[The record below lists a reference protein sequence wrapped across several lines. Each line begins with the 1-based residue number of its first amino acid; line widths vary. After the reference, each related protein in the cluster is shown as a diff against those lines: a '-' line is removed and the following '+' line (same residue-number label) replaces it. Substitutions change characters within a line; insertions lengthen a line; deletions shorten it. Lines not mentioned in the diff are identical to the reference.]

1 MTGEDIANRCKCLV
15 KPRQGVELNH
25 PQLKKLFL
33 TPISTG
39 TVIKIP
45 EVVDYDTKMKMR
57 LAFDIVWVAYRVAA
71 LAGTD
76 AQLTRE
82 WWEALLAKHVDDSEE
97 GKIRIW
103 RWVKMKYRGQ
113 G

>member
-1 MTGEDIANRCKCLV
+1 MLSQTKTRRRVESPTIREAFSHTDIDWNCD
-15 KPRQGVELNH
+15 Q
-25 PQLKKLFL
+25 
-33 TPISTG
+33 
-39 TVIKIP
+39 IP
-45 EVVDYDTKMKMR
+45 EVADYDTKMKMR
-57 LAFDIVWVAYRVAA
+57 LAFDIIWVAYRVAA

-82 WWEALLAKHVDDSEE
+82 WWEAVLAKHVDDSEE
-97 GKIRIW
+97 GRIRIW